1 LVWQNNAGEE
11 KMNNITI
18 LIVEDES
25 RMRRLISDYLKK
37 EGYSV
42 IEAEDGKKAIEIF
55 NLDKIDLIILDIMM
69 PKYDGWTV
77 CREIRKTSNKPIIML
92 TARSEESD
100 ELFGFELGADEYI
113 TKPFSPKILV
123 ARINALLKRSIIKE
137 NKMSYDGLE
146 IDIHG
151 HRVFLEGTEIEMT
164 PKEYELLYF
173 LAENKGVA
181 LTRKQILD
189 GVWGYDYYGDLR
201 TVDTH
206 IKRLRIKLKD
216 KNDFI
221 QTVRGVGYRF
231 EVKK

>member
-1 LVWQNNAGEE
+1 MVVEVE
-11 KMNNITI
+11 KISTKRI

-37 EGYSV
+37 EGYTIV
-42 IEAEDGKKAIEIF
+42 EAEDGRKALDIF
-55 NLDKIDLIILDIMM
+55 NNVEINLIILDIMM
-69 PKYDGWTV
+69 TEYDGWTV
-77 CREIRKTSNKPIIML
+77 CREIRKSSKAPIIML

-123 ARINALLKRSIIKE
+123 ARVKALLRRSYME
-137 NKMSYDGLE
+137 NEKISYNGLE
-146 IDIHG
+146 IDTNG
-151 HRVFLEGTEIEMT
+151 HRVLIEEKEIEMT
-164 PKEYELLYF
+164 PKEYELLHF
-173 LAENKGVA
+173 MVQNEGKA
-181 LTRKQILD
+181 LTREQILN

-206 IKRLRIKLKD
+206 VKRLRTKLRN
-216 KNDFI
+216 KNSYI
-221 QTVRGVGYRF
+221 QTIRGVGYRF

>member
-1 LVWQNNAGEE
+1 
-11 KMNNITI
+11 MNNITI

>member
-1 LVWQNNAGEE
+1 MSN
-11 KMNNITI
+11 KKI

-37 EGYSV
+37 EGYSIV
-42 IEAEDGKKAIEIF
+42 EADNGKKAIDIF
-55 NLDKIDLIILDIMM
+55 NLEKINLIILDIMM

-77 CREIRKTSNKPIIML
+77 CREIRKTSNVPIIML

-123 ARINALLKRSIIKE
+123 ARIKALLKRSYMEEEKV
-137 NKMSYDGLE
+137 SYDDLE
-146 IDIHG
+146 IDING
-151 HRVFLEGTEIEMT
+151 HRVFIDNKEIEMT
-164 PKEYELLYF
+164 PKEYELLIF
-173 LAENKGVA
+173 MTQNKGAA
-181 LTRKQILD
+181 LSREQILNS
-189 GVWGYDYYGDLR
+189 VWGYDYFGDLR

-206 IKRLRIKLKD
+206 IKRLRMKLENKS
-216 KNDFI
+216 NYI

-231 EVKK
+231 EVNK